1 LTLRVI
7 CIASLCFCIA
17 CSSTAPYT
25 VGDTNSYQNSAA
37 AARYGRN
44 FTGTSYGKPSSLAA
58 VMAVPVAICR
68 AIDDAK
74 NAKARTD
81 KCKELLRTLDAT
93 NPPAY
98 EWQSYFERCRR

>member
-1 LTLRVI
+1 
-7 CIASLCFCIA
+7 
-17 CSSTAPYT
+17 

-44 FTGTSYGKPSSLAA
+44 FTDTSYGKTSSLAA
-58 VMAVPVAICR
+58 VVAVPVAIWR
-68 AIDDAK
+68 AIGDAK
-74 NAKARTD
+74 NAKTRAD

-98 EWQSYFERCRR
+98 EW